1 MVHWTCFLLAKR
13 RTVAKYSEVTCVG
26 DNDPEIKMDVK
37 VSAGHVVNDVGN
49 VEKSISKHKMK
60 RIIVLIYQR

>member
-1 MVHWTCFLLAKR
+1 M
-13 RTVAKYSEVTCVG
+13 AKYSEVTCVG

-37 VSAGHVVNDVGN
+37 VSAVHVVNDVEN